1 MADSDEGASL
11 GVWIGLSI
19 IAAVS
24 FYCQAAVTEERFVPA
39 LNVVAI
45 KFNIPDDVAGATLMA
60 AGASSPELFSSIVSL
75 FITHSA
81 LGLGTIVGSEI
92 FNQLVIC
99 AGAVFSAKSGCLKL
113 DPSILIREVG
123 FYALSIGLLLYAL
136 RDKEPADDDELG
148 GDHIFVNFSEAALL
162 AGTYVL
168 YVIVC
173 ANFQPIVDF
182 VSSRGRGSRLK
193 ESGSSYGSFGSKSKR
208 GSFHMPEGEP
218 FVHKS
223 FKCEPSKN
231 FETQA
236 SLLSTQESGTLTSSK
251 RSTLKSTID
260 AAKGLFSPTG
270 SFLAQT
276 LHLRSSSQSA
286 DSVHLFNYQIRTE
299 KPSDHH
305 SLYDTEV
312 NTFSET
318 LNCFLWQRS
327 VFYTKALFCQH
338 GWHLRWFT
346 FTHSNVYSVPDKAES
361 NRHIMNLPPFTS
373 LEIDPDRLIL
383 KIPNP
388 VEGKRD
394 YYLLAPSRDIFD
406 AVVDKCESI
415 IDAREDKEGRQPI
428 PQESRPG
435 DVESGGDDDHTSL
448 IEFPI
453 SGSLV
458 DILFHILLFPLKAL
472 MHFTIPDVRHLDSEG
487 NPVGGLGR
495 AFMAILMCLVWLIIG
510 SYAMVRSLEELA
522 DLMNIPDAV
531 VGVTV
536 SAAGTSLPNYVA
548 SRVAAQQGFGNM
560 AVSNAFGSNTFNIL
574 VGLGWPWTLYI
585 AFANNFQPY
594 HGLRNDGILESVIIL
609 ATVLLVFIIIMLT
622 SKCTLYPWHGT
633 FFLILYVAYLA
644 FAIGQVYL

>member
-1 MADSDEGASL
+1 L
-11 GVWIGLSI
+11 
-19 IAAVS
+19 
-24 FYCQAAVTEERFVPA
+24 T
-39 LNVVAI
+39 
-45 KFNIPDDVAGATLMA
+45 
-60 AGASSPELFSSIVSL
+60 
-75 FITHSA
+75 
-81 LGLGTIVGSEI
+81 
-92 FNQLVIC
+92 
-99 AGAVFSAKSGCLKL
+99 
-113 DPSILIREVG
+113 
-123 FYALSIGLLLYAL
+123 
-136 RDKEPADDDELG
+136 
-148 GDHIFVNFSEAALL
+148 
-162 AGTYVL
+162 
-168 YVIVC
+168 
-173 ANFQPIVDF
+173 
-182 VSSRGRGSRLK
+182 
-193 ESGSSYGSFGSKSKR
+193 
-208 GSFHMPEGEP
+208 
-218 FVHKS
+218 
-223 FKCEPSKN
+223 
-231 FETQA
+231 
-236 SLLSTQESGTLTSSK
+236 STQRILP
-251 RSTLKSTID
+251 I
-260 AAKGLFSPTG
+260 
-270 SFLAQT
+270 
-276 LHLRSSSQSA
+276 A
-286 DSVHLFNYQIRTE
+286 D
-299 KPSDHH
+299 
-305 SLYDTEV
+305 
-312 NTFSET
+312 
-318 LNCFLWQRS
+318 
-327 VFYTKALFCQH
+327 
-338 GWHLRWFT
+338 
-346 FTHSNVYSVPDKAES
+346 
-361 NRHIMNLPPFTS
+361 
-373 LEIDPDRLIL
+373 
-383 KIPNP
+383 
-388 VEGKRD
+388 
-394 YYLLAPSRDIFD
+394 YLLAPSRDIFD

-548 SRVAAQQGFGNM
+548 SRVAAQQGFGVSSIKSASVLMFRLNSIDVSPDFRQQNM

-633 FFLILYVAYLA
+633 LFLILYVAYLA